1 MTIEEFK
8 KKYYPDGKL
17 HDEFREK
24 YNRMNTQ
31 YLINGIKPSVVF
43 LGDSIT
49 EAFETSLYFGDLGI
63 IVNRGI
69 GGEKTSHLKERVYCD
84 AADLSP
90 KVCVLAEGVND
101 TAEIYFAKERGEDFP
116 DEKINAL
123 LSEFSDNMRFA
134 VNALLNAG
142 VIPVVCSVLPLGV
155 LDKRAE
161 AILKENE
168 ILKDICREKGVNY
181 ADYYSALVQSDGKTL
196 KDVTFGDDLHPHA
209 SGYNEMAKILKP
221 ILKKVLGRQ

>member
-31 YLINGIKPSVVF
+31 YLLNGVKPDVVF

-49 EAFETSLYFGDLGI
+49 EAFETSLYFGDLGV

-69 GGEKTSHLKERVYCD
+69 GGEKTSHLKERVQTD

-90 KVCVLAEGVND
+90 KVCVVAEGVNN
-101 TAEIYFAKERGEDFP
+101 TAEIYFAKERKEVFS
-116 DEKINAL
+116 EESKRKL
-123 LSEFSDNMRFA
+123 LSDFSEDMRYITD
-134 VNALLNAG
+134 VLLNAG
-142 VIPVVCSVLPLGV
+142 ITPVVCSVLPLGV
-155 LDKRAE
+155 VDERAE
-161 AILKENE
+161 VILKENE
-168 ILKDICREKGVNY
+168 ILKNLCKEKGVRY
-181 ADYYSALVQSDGKTL
+181 VDYYSALAEPDGKTL

-209 SGYNEMAKILKP
+209 AGYNEMAKLLKP
-221 ILKKVLGRQ
+221 VLKEALGK

>member
-1 MTIEEFK
+1 MNIEEFK

-31 YLINGIKPSVVF
+31 YLINGIKPDVLF

-49 EAFETSLYFGDLGI
+49 EAFETSLYFGDLGV

-69 GGEKTSHLKERVYCD
+69 GGEKTSHLKERVYAD

-90 KVCVLAEGVND
+90 KVCVVAEGVNN
-101 TAEIYFAKERGEDFP
+101 TAEIYFAKERKEEFP
-116 DEKINAL
+116 KEKIEEL
-123 LSEFSDNMRFA
+123 LSGFSEDMNYITD
-134 VNALLNAG
+134 VLLSAG
-142 VIPVVCSVLPLGV
+142 IVPVICSVLPLGV
-155 LDKRAE
+155 VDERADM
-161 AILKENE
+161 ILKENE
-168 ILKDICREKGVNY
+168 ILKDICNRKGIAY
-181 ADYYSALVQSDGKTL
+181 ADYYSALVEEDGKTL

-209 SGYNEMAKILKP
+209 EGYNVMAEILKP
-221 ILKKVLGRQ
+221 LLKEALCKR

>member
-31 YLINGIKPSVVF
+31 YLLNGVKPDVVF

-49 EAFETSLYFGDLGI
+49 EAFETSLYFGDLGV

-69 GGEKTSHLKERVYCD
+69 GGEKTPHLKERVYCD

-116 DEKINAL
+116 EEKINAL
-123 LSEFSDNMRFA
+123 LSELSDNMRFA
-134 VNALLNAG
+134 VNVLLNAG
-142 VIPVVCSVLPLGV
+142 ITPVVCSVLPLGV
-155 LDKRAE
+155 VDERAE
-161 AILKENE
+161 VILKENE
-168 ILKDICREKGVNY
+168 ILKNLCKEKGVRY
-181 ADYYSALVQSDGKTL
+181 VDYYSALAEPDAKTL
-196 KDVTFGDDLHPHA
+196 KDVTCGDDLHPHA
-209 SGYNEMAKILKP
+209 AGYNEMAKLLKP
-221 ILKKVLGRQ
+221 VLKEALGK